1 MDAARSAAS
10 DYAALSDAGGAFP
23 QAVFYGTEASAA
35 ATPSDVTTLLSPA
48 LRWTPLSPPRC
59 CPAVALPLLWSLSA
73 APIGTAV
80 VPPAR

>member
-35 ATPSDVTTLLSPA
+35 ATSDYPTGLFQEYQPVT
-48 LRWTPLSPPRC
+48 
-59 CPAVALPLLWSLSA
+59 
-73 APIGTAV
+73 
-80 VPPAR
+80 